1 MRGPS
6 RAALAEARQRLS
18 EAVTSAAGARTL
30 GEELF
35 AILGVL
41 DEEAGLRRALS
52 DSSRPV
58 QARAE
63 LARRLFG
70 DQVSEATLGL
80 FTSMCESRWSTA
92 ADLASAVEEIAVTAF
107 AAAAERGRHLD
118 DLEDQLFRFGRVV
131 MSAPELRTVLSDPTI
146 PAQYKRQLL
155 DTLLEGKVTADSL
168 ALIGEAAEHTRGR
181 SVDMTLDR
189 YAQWT
194 AQWRQRLIAV
204 ARVALPLTERQ
215 RGRLI
220 AALEGLYG
228 HEIHLDVI
236 VDPRVEGG
244 ISVQIGDEFIDGSV
258 ASRLGAL
265 RRRLAAR

>member
-6 RAALAEARQRLS
+6 RAALAEARQRLAD
-18 EAVTSAAGARTL
+18 AVTSAAEARTL

-41 DEEAGLRRALS
+41 DEEAALRRALT
-52 DSSRPV
+52 DGSRR
-58 QARAE
+58 AETRAE

-70 DQVSEATLGL
+70 GQVSDATMALLTG
-80 FTSMCESRWSTA
+80 MCESRWSSP
-92 ADLASAVEEIAVTAF
+92 ADLPSAVEEIAVTAF
-107 AAAAERGRHLD
+107 AAAAERARHLD

-131 MSAPELRTVLSDPTI
+131 MGTTELRTVLSNPTI
-146 PAQYKRQLL
+146 PAQNKRQLL
-155 DTLLEGKVTADSL
+155 DTLLEGKVTAD
-168 ALIGEAAEHTRGR
+168 ARQLIQEAAEHLRGR
-181 SVDMTLDR
+181 SVDMTLDH

-204 ARVALPLTERQ
+204 ARVAIPLTERQ
-215 RGRLI
+215 RERLI
-220 AALEGLYG
+220 AALEGAYG
-228 HEIHLDVI
+228 HEVHLDVI

-258 ASRLGAL
+258 ASRLAVL
-265 RRRLAAR
+265 RRRLAA

>member
-6 RAALAEARQRLS
+6 RAALAEARQRLAD
-18 EAVTSAAGARTL
+18 AVTSAAEARTL
-30 GEELF
+30 GEDLF

-41 DEEAGLRRALS
+41 DKEAALRRALT
-52 DSSRPV
+52 DGSRRA

-70 DQVSEATLGL
+70 GQVSDATMAL
-80 FTSMCESRWSTA
+80 FMGMCESRWSSP
-92 ADLASAVEEIAVTAF
+92 ADLAAAAEEIAVTAF
-107 AAAAERGRHLD
+107 AAAAERARHLD

-131 MSAPELRTVLSDPTI
+131 MGATELRTVLSNPTI

-155 DTLLEGKVTADSL
+155 DTLLEGKVTAD
-168 ALIGEAAEHTRGR
+168 ARELIGEAAEHSRGR
-181 SVDMTLDR
+181 SVDMTLDH

-204 ARVALPLTERQ
+204 ARVAIPLTERQ
-215 RGRLI
+215 RERLI
-220 AALEGLYG
+220 AALEGAYG
-228 HEIHLDVI
+228 HEVHLDVI
-236 VDPRVEGG
+236 VDPGVEGG

-258 ASRLGAL
+258 ASRLAAL
-265 RRRLAAR
+265 RRRLAA

>member
-6 RAALAEARQRLS
+6 RGALAQARQRLGD
-18 EAVTSAAGARTL
+18 AVTSAAVARTL
-30 GEELF
+30 GRELF

-41 DEEAGLRRALS
+41 DEQAALRRALA
-52 DSSRPV
+52 DSSRRP

-70 DQVSEATLGL
+70 DQVSEATLSL

-155 DTLLEGKVTADSL
+155 DTLLEGKATADSL
-168 ALIGEAAEHTRGR
+168 ALIGEAAPTGRTGSCATRTAPGRAPARCTPISWPAWPPATGARRALSHRGR
-181 SVDMTLDR
+181 
-189 YAQWT
+189 YC
-194 AQWRQRLIAV
+194 
-204 ARVALPLTERQ
+204 
-215 RGRLI
+215 
-220 AALEGLYG
+220 
-228 HEIHLDVI
+228 
-236 VDPRVEGG
+236 
-244 ISVQIGDEFIDGSV
+244 
-258 ASRLGAL
+258 SRTT
-265 RRRLAAR
+265 

>member
-6 RAALAEARQRLS
+6 RGALAQARQRLGD
-18 EAVTSAAGARTL
+18 AVTSAAVARTL
-30 GEELF
+30 GRELF

-41 DEEAGLRRALS
+41 DEQAALRRALT
-52 DSSRPV
+52 DSSRRP

-80 FTSMCESRWSTA
+80 FTSMIESRWSRA
-92 ADLASAVEEIAVTAF
+92 VDLSDAVEEIAVMAF
-107 AAAAERGRHLD
+107 AAAAERARHLD

-131 MSAPELRTVLSDPTI
+131 MGAPELRTVLSNLTI
-146 PAQYKRQLL
+146 PAQYKQQLL
-155 DTLLEGKVTADSL
+155 DTLLEGKVTAD
-168 ALIGEAAEHTRGR
+168 ARELIGEAADHLRGR
-181 SVDMTLDR
+181 SVDLTLDH

-204 ARVALPLTERQ
+204 ARVAIPLTERQ
-215 RGRLI
+215 RERLI
-220 AALEGLYG
+220 VALENAYG
-228 HEIHLDVI
+228 HEVHLDVI

-258 ASRLGAL
+258 ASRLAAL
-265 RRRLAAR
+265 RRRLAA

>member
-6 RAALAEARQRLS
+6 RAALAEARHRLS
-18 EAVTSAAGARTL
+18 EAVTSAAVARTL

-58 QARAE
+58 EARAE

-70 DQVSEATLGL
+70 DQVSDATLSL
-80 FTSMCESRWSTA
+80 FTSMCESRWSSS

-107 AAAAERGRHLD
+107 AAAAERARHLD

-131 MSAPELRTVLSDPTI
+131 MSVPELRTVLSNLTI

-155 DTLLEGKVTADSL
+155 DTLLEGKVTADSR

-204 ARVALPLTERQ
+204 ARVAIALTERQ

-220 AALEGLYG
+220 AALEGVYG

>member
-6 RAALAEARQRLS
+6 RAALAEARQRLAD
-18 EAVTSAAGARTL
+18 AVASAADARTL

-41 DEEAGLRRALS
+41 DEEVALRRALA
-52 DSSRPV
+52 DGSRRP
-58 QARAE
+58 QARRD

-70 DQVSEATLGL
+70 GPGSDATLGL
-80 FTSMCESRWSTA
+80 FTSMCESRWSSP
-92 ADLASAVEEIAVTAF
+92 ADLADAVEEVAVTAF
-107 AAAAERGRHLD
+107 AAAAERARRLD

-131 MSAPELRTVLSDPTI
+131 MSAPELRTVLSNLTI

-155 DTLLEGKVTADSL
+155 DTLLEGKVTAD
-168 ALIGEAAEHTRGR
+168 ARQLIDEAAEHPRGR
-181 SVDMTLDR
+181 SVDLTLDH

-204 ARVALPLTERQ
+204 ARVALPLTDRQ
-215 RGRLI
+215 RERLI
-220 AALEGLYG
+220 AALEGAYG
-228 HEIHLDVI
+228 HEVHLDVI

-258 ASRLGAL
+258 ASRLAAL
-265 RRRLAAR
+265 RRRLAA

>member
-6 RAALAEARQRLS
+6 RAALAEARQRLAD
-18 EAVTSAAGARTL
+18 AVTSAAVARTL

-41 DEEAGLRRALS
+41 DEQAALRRALT
-52 DSSRPV
+52 DGSRRA

-70 DQVSEATLGL
+70 GQVSDATLAL
-80 FTSMCESRWSTA
+80 FTGMCESRWSRP
-92 ADLASAVEEIAVTAF
+92 ADLSGAVEEIAVTAF
-107 AAAAERGRHLD
+107 AAAAERARALD

-131 MSAPELRTVLSDPTI
+131 MGAPELRTVLSNPTI
-146 PAQYKRQLL
+146 PAQYKHQLL
-155 DTLLEGKVTADSL
+155 DTLLEGKVTAD
-168 ALIGEAAEHTRGR
+168 ARQLIGESAEHPRGR
-181 SVDMTLDR
+181 SVDMTLDH

-215 RGRLI
+215 RQRLI
-220 AALEGLYG
+220 AALEGAYA
-228 HEIHLDVI
+228 HEVHLDVI

-258 ASRLGAL
+258 ASRLAAL
-265 RRRLAAR
+265 RRRLAA

>member
-6 RAALAEARQRLS
+6 RAALAEARQRLAD
-18 EAVTSAAGARTL
+18 AVTSAAEARTL

-41 DEEAGLRRALS
+41 DEEAALRRALT
-52 DSSRPV
+52 DGSRR
-58 QARAE
+58 AETRAE

-70 DQVSEATLGL
+70 DQVSDATMALLTG
-80 FTSMCESRWSTA
+80 MCESRWSSP
-92 ADLASAVEEIAVTAF
+92 ADLPAAVEEIAVTAF
-107 AAAAERGRHLD
+107 AAAAERARHLD

-131 MSAPELRTVLSDPTI
+131 MGTTELRTVLSNPTI
-146 PAQYKRQLL
+146 PAQNKRQLL
-155 DTLLEGKVTADSL
+155 DTLLEGKVTAD
-168 ALIGEAAEHTRGR
+168 ARQLIQEAAEHLRGR
-181 SVDMTLDR
+181 SVDMTLDH

-204 ARVALPLTERQ
+204 ARVAIPLTERL
-215 RGRLI
+215 RERLI
-220 AALEGLYG
+220 AALEGAYR
-228 HEIHLDVI
+228 HEVHLDVI

-258 ASRLGAL
+258 ASRLAVL
-265 RRRLAAR
+265 RRRLAA